1 MNKTCQFNMEEVSVK
16 LVLENHDGTVC
27 ECFEKGWKISES
39 LILSVYEDGI
49 EVNEFHHDKA
59 GDIVLGNEV
68 LGLQGCVNDSELNI
82 EEIGNMSAIE
92 FLLKIA
98 TMTKDLH

>member
-16 LVLENHDGTVC
+16 IVLKNHDGTVC
-27 ECFEKGWKISES
+27 ECTEKVLKINDS
-39 LILSVYEDGI
+39 LILSVYEDGVEI
-49 EVNEFHHDKA
+49 NEYYYDQT

-68 LGLQGCVNDSELNI
+68 LGLHGSINDSELNI

-92 FLLKIA
+92 FLLKVA
-98 TMTKDLH
+98 TITKGLQ